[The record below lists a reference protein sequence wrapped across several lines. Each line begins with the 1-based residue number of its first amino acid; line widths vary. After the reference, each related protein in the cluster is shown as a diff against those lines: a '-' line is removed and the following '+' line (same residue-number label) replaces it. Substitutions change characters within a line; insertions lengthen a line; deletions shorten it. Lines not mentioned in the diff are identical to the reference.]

1 MKIIKYPWLI
11 IAVFLFV
18 TVLIGI
24 NIPKNTV
31 DGDVSN
37 YIPAA
42 IDSKINTEQI
52 EKLFGGTEILMLTF
66 STNDILN
73 PSTLTRIKKLSQV
86 LKKDENVEKVLS
98 VFEMKDIHSEYDA
111 MYVSPAVK
119 RIPKTNEAKEKL
131 REQLKENDLVYESI
145 ISKDFTKTAIVLILN
160 KKPNDQ
166 ALLQNIEKLLEKY
179 PGQEDILIGGIPL
192 IRAKLPV
199 MISKDMQKLMPL
211 AILIMLVML
220 FMSFRRWRGVFL
232 PFLVVIAAIA
242 LCLGLVPLLGWQLS
256 IVSVIIP
263 VMLIAV
269 ANDYGIHIIARYQE
283 INTFDNKDSS
293 KEIVIKIIKDLWKP
307 ILITGITTVVGI
319 LGLLS
324 HKIIPSRQMGI
335 ISAIGI
341 AYALI
346 ASLLLIPAIL
356 SILKKEKPLYKN
368 TEVKLHLMDRFL
380 LKLGNFVASKP
391 KQIVITSFLVILF
404 FGIGLFFLGID
415 ANPMGYFK
423 KKDPIKIAD
432 NVLNENFGGTQQFIV
447 LFEGDIKDPV
457 LLKKMDYYATE
468 LKKIEGVGK
477 VDCLSEVIK
486 EMSKAMN
493 NKEDA
498 MYNKIPDTR
507 NAVAQ
512 YLEMY
517 MMSGDADDFEKI
529 VDFDYQHAQMIIRI
543 KDASTKSLKKI
554 ETRIKELSK
563 GDKSIAKMGGY
574 SLIIMELGNIMLKG
588 QGSSM
593 IFAAIAIFILIS
605 LLFKSTKAGILGI
618 IPLFVSTLILF
629 GLMGMIG
636 MQINIASAMLSS
648 ILIGIGIDY
657 TIHFL
662 WRYQEELKE
671 SDKDYSQ
678 AIKKTLQT
686 TGRGIIFNAV
696 SVIVGFFVLMFSGFL
711 PIVQFG
717 YLIVFSVFT
726 CLLGAIILVPAI
738 CQIWKPE
745 FLEKK

>member
-1 MKIIKYPWLI
+1 MKIIKYRWLI
-11 IAVFLFV
+11 IAVFALI
-18 TVLIGI
+18 TILIGI

-37 YIPAA
+37 YIPEN

-52 EKLFGGTEILMLTF
+52 EKVFGGTEILMLTL
-66 STNDILN
+66 STEDILN
-73 PSTLTRIKKLSQV
+73 EATLNRIKKLSQA
-86 LKKDENVEKVLS
+86 LKKDKNVEKVLS
-98 VFEMKDIHSEYDA
+98 IFEMKDIHSEYDA
-111 MYVSPAVK
+111 MYVSPAIK
-119 RIPKTNEAKEKL
+119 RIPKTEKAREQL
-131 REQLKENDLVYESI
+131 RKQLKENDLVYESI
-145 ISKDFTKTAIVLILN
+145 ISKDFSKTAVVLILTE
-160 KKPNDQ
+160 KPNDHE
-166 ALLQNIEKLLEKY
+166 LLENVEQLLEKY
-179 PGQEDILIGGIPL
+179 SGNEEVLIGGIPL

-199 MISKDMQKLMPL
+199 MIAKDMQKLMPL
-211 AILIMLVML
+211 AILIMLIML

-232 PFLVVIAAIA
+232 PFLVVIAAIL

-256 IVSVIIP
+256 IVSIIIP
-263 VMLIAV
+263 IMLIAV
-269 ANDYGIHIIARYQE
+269 ANDYGIHIITRYQE
-283 INTFDNKDSS
+283 INTFDNKDTS

-335 ISAIGI
+335 VAAIGI

-368 TEVKLHLMDRFL
+368 KEEKLHPMDRFL
-380 LKLGNFVASKP
+380 VKLGNFVANKP
-391 KQIVITSFLVILF
+391 KQIMIVSFLLVLI
-404 FGIGLFFLGID
+404 FGTGLFFLGID

-432 NVLNENFGGTQQFIV
+432 HVLNENFGGTQQFIV
-447 LFEGDIKDPV
+447 LFEGDIKDPI

-468 LKKIEGVGK
+468 LKKIEGVGN
-477 VDCLSEVIK
+477 VNCISEVIK
-486 EMSKAMN
+486 EISKTMN
-493 NKEDA
+493 NKDDL

-517 MMSGDADDFEKI
+517 MMSGDPDDFDKI

-543 KDASTKSLKKI
+543 KDASTKSLEKI
-554 ETRIKELSK
+554 ETRIKELSQ

-588 QGSSM
+588 QASSM
-593 IFAAIAIFILIS
+593 LFAAIAIFILIS

-671 SDKDYSQ
+671 SNKDYAQ
-678 AIKKTLQT
+678 AVKKTLQT

-726 CLLGAIILVPAI
+726 CLLGAIILVPAV
-738 CQIWKPE
+738 CQLWKPK
-745 FLEKK
+745 FLEK